1 MHGQQN
7 VKKKKKIL
15 LVFLDTCYPIY
26 GNLVETFMN
35 SEPSETDLEAL
46 VVCLKTPF
54 PYSPFELKEL
64 SKSLSIDGPGIQCG
78 DFQ

>member
-7 VKKKKKIL
+7 IKKIWIFL
-15 LVFLDTCYPIY
+15 LVFVDTCYLICD
-26 GNLVETFMN
+26 NLVETFMN
-35 SEPSETDLEAL
+35 SEPTETDSEAL
-46 VVCLKTPF
+46 VICLETPF
-54 PYSPFELKEL
+54 PYSPLELKEL